1 MNHLA
6 STGADLAPL
15 DFNAP
20 VRTETVADALVSE
33 PAVAEVPPPDAES
46 LLEQLGLPARTI
58 TRILTASS
66 SARAF

>member
-20 VRTETVADALVSE
+20 VRTETVR
-33 PAVAEVPPPDAES
+33 
-46 LLEQLGLPARTI
+46 RT
-58 TRILTASS
+58 RW
-66 SARAF
+66 